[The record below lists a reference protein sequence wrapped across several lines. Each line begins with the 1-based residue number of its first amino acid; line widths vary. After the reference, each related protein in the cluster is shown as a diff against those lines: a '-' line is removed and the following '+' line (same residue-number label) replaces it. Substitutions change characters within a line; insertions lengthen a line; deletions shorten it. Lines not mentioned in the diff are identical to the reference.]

1 MAIKYKVPLNLA
13 GITTDPANQP
23 IGSIYY
29 NTVSNKIRVLT
40 DTGWQNASVDLTAA
54 GNTSFYGPVAPAD
67 VQGSDGDVW
76 FDTQSLTVYKK
87 LNGTWG
93 SGTEVNVYVKA
104 EVDQLISDV
113 EAIAL
118 AGL

>member
-13 GITTDPANQP
+13 GIGTDPSNQP

-40 DTGWQNASVDLTAA
+40 DIGWQNASVDLTAA
-54 GNTSFYGPVAPAD
+54 GNTSFYSPNAPSD
-67 VQGSDGDVW
+67 LQGTDGDVY
-76 FDTQSLTVYKK
+76 FDTQSLTVYRK
-87 LNGTWG
+87 LSGTWG